1 MGEGNEQD
9 EMNDKIDAFTIIW
22 VASYITPPPSSTL
35 EKRQQSETDPRKMD
49 S

>member
-22 VASYITPPPSSTL
+22 VASSSFP
-35 EKRQQSETDPRKMD
+35 EKYAFAT
-49 S
+49 